1 MRDYFEQNIV
11 CPHCGHH
18 TRIVVDASEGDQDYY
33 EDCLAC
39 CNSIHITVIRHEQT
53 GDIEVRADADDE
65 QYF

>member
-18 TRIVVDASEGDQDYY
+18 TRIMVDASDGDQDYY

-39 CNSIHITVIRHEQT
+39 CNSMHITIKCNRET
-53 GDIEVRADADDE
+53 EEVTVTVDADDE